1 MWHVSVAIRAHLV
14 MFWLRAAYLE
24 KVELRVL
31 LGIGGS
37 LGTSWVGQ
45 LLLLTVQW
53 QVTAEGCVS

>member
-1 MWHVSVAIRAHLV
+1 

-31 LGIGGS
+31 LGVGGS